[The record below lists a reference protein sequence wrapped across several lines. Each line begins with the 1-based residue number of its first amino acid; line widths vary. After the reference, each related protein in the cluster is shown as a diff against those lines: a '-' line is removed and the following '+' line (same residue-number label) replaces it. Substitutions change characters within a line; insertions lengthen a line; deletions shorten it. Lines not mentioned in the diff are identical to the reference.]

1 MDFLYFLKESTNNS
15 PTENTIN
22 NNNTIKA
29 GEKVLDLLIEI
40 PLIKELPFTL
50 IKQISHEFTKK
61 SYKKK
66 EYVLKQGDPIND
78 IYLILKG
85 GFTITLNHYR
95 EYDVEQDI
103 DTFIKYQ
110 NITCEPFNTDR
121 NYEIK
126 GKINKKEEI
135 ELFIYQKKNFFGD
148 IEIVSNNK
156 YSLFNI
162 RASEDNSIVCVMER
176 NKWCDLIMKIRDK
189 FNKDVS
195 NKIDIL
201 QERIKDILLKKKKL
215 KFDKLKLS
223 QDKIYYQLVVN
234 NNYNICNQK
243 LNNIDNNIIN
253 NRINKN
259 KKKHYIKKNLSI
271 ININNTKSL
280 LADKSIKYIQKSKS
294 VLNIKNYHKKVMDLF
309 KFPTILKNETKTNFK
324 KFFDNLYTKKDKK
337 KVKLTET
344 KIDSEPI
351 YINRF
356 KNIFNMSSEKKS
368 EFLNFV
374 KNYLDNNYKKSE
386 YQTTKIK
393 KNKSNIHELFT
404 MYNFYVNNTH
414 ENSYNTNQSKQN
426 IMFKTSSFLNSSL
439 KKNLRKN
446 NSYSQTPIETK
457 KMINFGNLKNNIH
470 RSDSRIRMKKI
481 RFSKRVINYS
491 NKNLNFGNIYQKN
504 IKQNEN
510 KIIYSKNKS
519 KDIKFDDN
527 IYLNKNKK
535 KIIVNSSFNNSI
547 SNKEKITTKTIFE
560 LLLKNRC
567 DNVKLQMLESIGGG
581 KVKDI
586 DNKININNN
595 IDVRNEEYI
604 KKLLFGEKY
613 K

>member
-1 MDFLYFLKESTNNS
+1 MDFLYFLKESTHNS

-40 PLIKELPFTL
+40 PFIKELPFML

-110 NITCEPFNTDR
+110 NITCEPFNIDR

-148 IEIVSNNK
+148 VEIVSNNK

-162 RASEDNSIVCVMER
+162 RASEDNSIVCMLER

-189 FNKDVS
+189 FNKDVI

-223 QDKIYYQLVVN
+223 QDKIYFQLVVN

-243 LNNIDNNIIN
+243 LNNIDNHIIN

-280 LADKSIKYIQKSKS
+280 ISDKSKKNIQKSKS

-324 KFFDNLYTKKDKK
+324 KFFDNLYSKKDKK

-374 KNYLDNNYKKSE
+374 KNYLDNNYKKNE
-386 YQTTKIK
+386 YQTPKIK
-393 KNKSNIHELFT
+393 KNKSNINELFT

-426 IMFKTSSFLNSSL
+426 IMLKTSSFLNSSF

-446 NSYSQTPIETK
+446 KSYSQTPIETK

-470 RSDSRIRMKKI
+470 GSDSRIRMKKI
-481 RFSKRVINYS
+481 RFSKRIINYS
-491 NKNLNFGNIYQKN
+491 NKHLNFGNIYQKN
-504 IKQNEN
+504 FKKNEN
-510 KIIYSKNKS
+510 KIIYSKIKS
-519 KDIKFDDN
+519 KDIKFDD
-527 IYLNKNKK
+527 YLNKNKK
-535 KIIVNSSFNNSI
+535 KLIVNSSLNNII
-547 SNKEKITTKTIFE
+547 SKKEKITTKTIFE
-560 LLLKNRC
+560 LLLKNKS

-604 KKLLFGEKY
+604 KKLFFGEKY

>member
-40 PLIKELPFTL
+40 PLIKELPFML

-110 NITCEPFNTDR
+110 NITCEPFNIDR

-148 IEIVSNNK
+148 VEIVSNNK

-162 RASEDNSIVCVMER
+162 RASEDNSIVCMLER

-189 FNKDVS
+189 FNKDVI

-259 KKKHYIKKNLSI
+259 KKKHYKKKNLSI
-271 ININNTKSL
+271 INI
-280 LADKSIKYIQKSKS
+280 I
-294 VLNIKNYHKKVMDLF
+294 
-309 KFPTILKNETKTNFK
+309 
-324 KFFDNLYTKKDKK
+324 
-337 KVKLTET
+337 
-344 KIDSEPI
+344 
-351 YINRF
+351 
-356 KNIFNMSSEKKS
+356 KKS
-368 EFLNFV
+368 W
-374 KNYLDNNYKKSE
+374 
-386 YQTTKIK
+386 
-393 KNKSNIHELFT
+393 
-404 MYNFYVNNTH
+404 
-414 ENSYNTNQSKQN
+414 
-426 IMFKTSSFLNSSL
+426 
-439 KKNLRKN
+439 
-446 NSYSQTPIETK
+446 
-457 KMINFGNLKNNIH
+457 
-470 RSDSRIRMKKI
+470 
-481 RFSKRVINYS
+481 
-491 NKNLNFGNIYQKN
+491 
-504 IKQNEN
+504 
-510 KIIYSKNKS
+510 
-519 KDIKFDDN
+519 
-527 IYLNKNKK
+527 IYLN
-535 KIIVNSSFNNSI
+535 FQ
-547 SNKEKITTKTIFE
+547 
-560 LLLKNRC
+560 L
-567 DNVKLQMLESIGGG
+567 
-581 KVKDI
+581 
-586 DNKININNN
+586 
-595 IDVRNEEYI
+595 Y
-604 KKLLFGEKY
+604 
-613 K
+613 